1 MSTMNVSLPE
11 ELKSYVDERVSQ
23 SGYSTHSEY
32 IRELIRQDQRQE
44 AARKLAGM
52 IAEGLNSRP
61 TTPVDS
67 AYWKKKRA
75 IARKHSRA

>member
-11 ELKSYVDERVSQ
+11 DLKSFVDERVSA

-44 AARKLAGM
+44 AEKKLAGL
-52 IAEGLNSRP
+52 IAEGLNSKP
-61 TTPVDS
+61 TAPVDRS
-67 AYWKKKRA
+67 YWTNKRVL
-75 IARKHSRA
+75 ARKLTRA